1 MNKRR
6 DQQENEMGIWM
17 KLYKEKKK
25 RTTIHI
31 LEGLKCKEI
40 EKEYT
45 NGSSA
50 TKRKY
55 ISQKIYKKGTV

>member
-25 RTTIHI
+25 
-31 LEGLKCKEI
+31 KEQPF
-40 EKEYT
+40 
-45 NGSSA
+45 
-50 TKRKY
+50 
-55 ISQKIYKKGTV
+55 IS

>member
-25 RTTIHI
+25 KNNHSYPRRF
-31 LEGLKCKEI
+31 E
-40 EKEYT
+40 
-45 NGSSA
+45 
-50 TKRKY
+50 
-55 ISQKIYKKGTV
+55 V